1 MAEDINKIIVDIL
14 TEWGEKVVIDVKAE
28 IDKKITHNGGQTS
41 KLSGSVNYKVIN
53 KGGEISWLLT
63 MNPYWEVV
71 EKGRGKGKK
80 APPSKAIEEWMKQKE
95 SITSNINKILVS
107 ISVKH
112 KGISSRERKGV
123 FTTRGT
129 KGMTFASKLKSL
141 SFMMARSIGKKGIKP
156 RPFLYKVVNDKRID
170 ELKQKLAPV
179 LKQYYILEF
188 KEL

>member
-1 MAEDINKIIVDIL
+1 MENDINKLIIKVL
-14 TEWGEKVVIDVKAE
+14 TDWGEKVVIDIKAE

-41 KLSGSVNYKVIN
+41 ALSGSVNYKVIN

-71 EKGRGKGKK
+71 EKGRGAGKK
-80 APPSKAIEEWMKQKE
+80 APPNKPIEDWLRQKE

-112 KGISSRERKGV
+112 KGISSRKRKGV
-123 FTTRGT
+123 FTSKGT
-129 KGMTFASKLKSL
+129 KGMKFDAKIKSL
-141 SFMMARSIGKKGIKP
+141 SYMIAKSIGKKGIKP
-156 RPFLYKVVNDKRID
+156 RPFLHNVVNENRIN
-170 ELKQKLAPV
+170 ELKEMLAPV

-188 KEL
+188 K